1 MILERI
7 HSSADVKKL
16 SEDELVPLCEE
27 IRQELVKTVS
37 QTGGHLAPN
46 LGVVELSVALHRVY
60 DTASDRLV
68 FDVGHQS
75 YVHKMLTGRREQMA
89 SLRRYHGLAGYPKP
103 TEADDD
109 AFIAGHAS
117 NSIAVALGMARART
131 LSHDNYQVAAVIG
144 DGALTGGLAY
154 EGLCNAAASG
164 EPMVIILNDNAMSIN
179 KNVGG
184 VNSLLQRLRIRPGYL
199 RFKRWYRDTFKNVS
213 TVYQFNH
220 AIKESLKSWLLP
232 DNIFSEMGLSYL
244 GPVDGHDVRTLETV
258 LRWARDTGETVLV
271 HVLTTKGKGYAY
283 AEQRPDIFHG
293 IGQFDPKTG
302 EVFSQETGFSDAFGK
317 ALCDYAAKDE
327 KLVAITAAMTLGTGL
342 KDYAK
347 AYPDRFFDVGIAEGA
362 ATAIAGGMARQGLLP
377 VFAVY
382 SSFLQRGYDMLLHDI
397 SLMGLHVVFAVDRSG
412 LVGADGETHN
422 GVFDVNYLSSVP
434 GMTIYCPASFRELN
448 DMLGEAL
455 YHETGPVA
463 VRYPRGGEG
472 EYLASDC
479 GAEQVVC
486 EGTDLTVVCYGTLIN
501 EVLPAVRSLEERG
514 ISAEILKL
522 GKLKPNPFTLTLQ
535 SLRKTGRLLVVEE
548 VCAAGCVGEQ
558 LLAQAEQSRL
568 ALKGARLLNLGSGI
582 VAHGAIGEL
591 WHEYHLDREGITMAA
606 CELVLGGREA

>member
-1 MILERI
+1 MILEKI

-16 SEDELVPLCEE
+16 SVDELEPLCEE

-46 LGVVELSVALHRVY
+46 LGVVELSVALHRIY
-60 DTASDRLV
+60 DTASDRIV

-75 YVHKMLTGRREQMA
+75 YVHKMLTGRREQMP
-89 SLRRYHGLAGYPKP
+89 SLRQYHGLAGYPKP
-103 TEADDD
+103 CEADDD

-131 LSHDNYQVAAVIG
+131 LSHKSYQVAALIG

-184 VNSLLQRLRIRPGYL
+184 VNSLLQRLRVRPGYI
-199 RFKRWYRDTFKNVS
+199 RFKRWYRDVFTHAAS
-213 TVYQFNH
+213 VYQFNH
-220 AIKESLKSWLLP
+220 AIKESLKSMLLA

-258 LRWARDTGETVLV
+258 LRWARDTNETVLV
-271 HVLTTKGKGYAY
+271 HVLTTKGKGYPY
-283 AEQRPDIFHG
+283 AEQRPDLFHG
-293 IGQFDPKTG
+293 IGQFDPETG
-302 EVFSQETGFSDAFGK
+302 EVLSPEASFSDAFGK
-317 ALCDYAAKDE
+317 ALCGYAAKDN
-327 KLVAITAAMTLGTGL
+327 KIVAITAAMTFGTGL
-342 KDYAK
+342 KDYAL

-362 ATAIAGGMARQGLLP
+362 AAAMAGGMARQGLLP

-397 SLMGLHVVFAVDRSG
+397 SLMGLHTVFAVDRAG

-434 GMTIYCPASFRELN
+434 GMAIYCPACFQELN

-472 EYLASDC
+472 EYLESDC
-479 GAEQVVC
+479 RTERVLH
-486 EGTDLTVVCYGTLIN
+486 EGEDLTVVCYGTLVN
-501 EVLPAVRSLEERG
+501 EVLPAARRLDERG
-514 ISAEILKL
+514 ISAEIIKL
-522 GKLKPNPFTLTLQ
+522 GKLKPNDFALTLK
-535 SLRKTGRLLVVEE
+535 SLQKTGRLLVVEE

-558 LLAQAEQSRL
+558 LLAQVEQGQIPLS
-568 ALKGARLLNLGSGI
+568 GVHLLNLGSGI
-582 VAHGAIGEL
+582 VAHGAVSEL
-591 WHEYHLDREGITMAA
+591 WHEYHLDREGIVQAA
-606 CELVLGGREA
+606 SELVQGGSEG